1 MSMGTADGDYSGL
14 ARDQCDDLFFELS
27 LAFGDRMTEKL
38 LAVSGPDINVVPR
51 PYPERTEPLPKARE
65 QINADWLTRTLRRR
79 YPGVVALHFQETEFI
94 NTHTSKLRFRVG
106 WNDEGARAGL
116 PAHMCIK
123 MNLTGA
129 WNRTDIHALEARF
142 YHFLAAEMQVPT
154 AKCYYADWED
164 DGSGHGLVVLE
175 DLYHR
180 GGRFGHTTDQPS
192 VEDVCRML
200 EGLALLHGSL
210 WESPKL
216 DSYRWLQTS
225 MDTMVDNE
233 QGRMLWS
240 YFEDNLKRAEFRA
253 LTPRHILKDP
263 HRVEHA
269 YDKLVARERALS
281 GPRCVIVGDCHPGNT
296 YLLSNGER
304 LWLDWQLVRR
314 GRPWRDL
321 TYLLI
326 GSLSVDDRRRHQ
338 RELLEFYRDRLVRT
352 GAARVSSA
360 EEIYEQFRVWAVY
373 GVIVWAS
380 FSDEWGQKGLPMNE
394 RFFAAAED
402 LDTWAILLG
411 D

>member
-1 MSMGTADGDYSGL
+1 
-14 ARDQCDDLFFELS
+14 
-27 LAFGDRMTEKL
+27 
-38 LAVSGPDINVVPR
+38 
-51 PYPERTEPLPKARE
+51 
-65 QINADWLTRTLRRR
+65 
-79 YPGVVALHFQETEFI
+79 
-94 NTHTSKLRFRVG
+94 
-106 WNDEGARAGL
+106 
-116 PAHMCIK
+116 
-123 MNLTGA
+123 
-129 WNRTDIHALEARF
+129 
-142 YHFLAAEMQVPT
+142 VPT

-164 DGSGHGLVVLE
+164 DGSGQGLVVLE
-175 DLYHR
+175 DLHQR

-192 VEDVCRML
+192 VEGIRLML

-210 WESPKL
+210 WESSKL

-225 MDTMVDNE
+225 MDTMVDNQ

-240 YFEDNLKRAEFRA
+240 YFEGNLKRAEFRA

-263 HRVEHA
+263 HRVERA
-269 YDKLVARERALS
+269 YDRLVESERALS

-296 YLLSNGER
+296 YLLPHGER

-326 GSLSVDDRRRHQ
+326 GSLSVADRRKYQ
-338 RELLEFYRDRLVRT
+338 YELLEFYREQLVRT
-352 GAARVSSA
+352 GATHVMSS
-360 EEIYEQFRVWAVY
+360 EQIYEQFRVWAVY

-411 D
+411 N